1 MDKQEIIMQSGPR
14 RIADKMQDAEFVASL
29 PKSREEARQLGS
41 SVYLTKPCKHGHFSY
56 RKTVDGQCAQ
66 CASFKQIKIKQPETV
81 VRRAQSNWNAGKK
94 AKSAKDNWKQRNP
107 KWAWVVSAVGGARTR
122 AKYKGLD
129 FDLTNDY
136 VYALALDTCP
146 VFGVDLSYGGTER
159 QVPNSASLDRID
171 PSLGYVQGNVAV
183 ISFKAN
189 TIKSN
194 ANTAEI
200 YAVFCWL
207 SGQEAK

>member
-1 MDKQEIIMQSGPR
+1 MQSGPR
-14 RIADKMQDAEFVASL
+14 RIAEKMQDAEFVASL
-29 PKSREEARQLGS
+29 PKSREEARQLGNS
-41 SVYLTKPCKHGHFSY
+41 IYLTKPCKHGHNSY
-56 RKTVDGQCAQ
+56 RTTSSGKCMQC
-66 CASFKQIKIKQPETV
+66 SSDYRPGKERSPGV
-81 VRRAQSNWNAGKK
+81 VLRKNTNWNSSEK
-94 AKSAKDNWKQRNP
+94 AKSAKDKWKQRNP

-136 VYALALDTCP
+136 VYALALDVCP
-146 VFGVDLSYGGTER
+146 VFGVDLSYGGTTR
-159 QVPNSASLDRID
+159 QVPNSASLDRIN

-194 ANTAEI
+194 ANRAEI

-207 SGQEAK
+207 SGQEEK